1 MPQAMRALV
10 GLLALA
16 LLVSCAE
23 IEKTRVVIPGT
34 EGQTAGT
41 AKAPGEGPWSVPET
55 PIPGPAAV
63 PAVPGSKAGLADD
76 NRQFNYFLQFLE
88 QYGKQV
94 PHLPIPVGE
103 RIVLEVA
110 DSEGKPLESAAVEIY
125 SDTGRLLCSGLTY
138 SDGSFLFFPQEF
150 GPSFSYRAMVT
161 VNEVPREAEFQREG
175 PREVQ
180 VRFDFPRP
188 QVRPIPLDMLFILD
202 TTGSMGEQVERL
214 KSTIGTIALDL
225 SSLSPRPQVRFG
237 LVLYRD
243 RGDIY
248 LNQVVPFTANLDEF
262 QVALNRVKAE
272 GGGDVPDDL
281 QAALKEAMGMEWNGE
296 GIRLAFVITDAPPH
310 LDYEES
316 YTYVDAAHDASA
328 AGIKIFTV
336 GSGGLDLAGEYVL
349 RQLSQYTA
357 AKYVLLAPGGQGESE
372 GGAPASVGRHTGA
385 NDQSDELEQIIIR
398 LAKEELGNAFG
409 QRAEAGEDYFQATR
423 VAAEDPDETLQK
435 LFTLA
440 VSQLIDDSSLRL
452 APETPAS
459 VLPLRPAAA
468 ELDQPA
474 EQFTEQLTL
483 SFRRSEQVR
492 KTFRILQPIDL
503 PNLLQELQLEPSG
516 LADAKQAARVGGLI
530 GAQVLV
536 IGRLYAKGED
546 YELFLEL
553 LRVETGEALSA
564 TKAVIDRRLGL
575 GG

>member
-34 EGQTAGT
+34 EGQTAETG
-41 AKAPGEGPWSVPET
+41 KAPGEGPWSVPET

-63 PAVPGSKAGLADD
+63 PAVPGSKAGLTDD
-76 NRQFNYFLQFLE
+76 NRQFNYYLRFLE
-88 QYGKQV
+88 EYGNQV
-94 PHLPIPVGE
+94 PHLAIPVGE

-138 SDGSFLFFPQEF
+138 SDGRFLFFPQEF
-150 GPSFSYRAMVT
+150 GPSFSYRAVVT
-161 VNEVPREAEFQREG
+161 VDDVPRDVEFQREG
-175 PREVQ
+175 PREVP

-188 QVRPIPLDMLFILD
+188 EVRPMPVDMLFILD
-202 TTGSMGEQVERL
+202 TTGTMGEQVERL
-214 KSTIGTIALDL
+214 KSTIGTIASNL
-225 SSLSPRPQVRFG
+225 SALSPRPQVRFG

-243 RGDIY
+243 RGDVY
-248 LNQVVPFTANLDEF
+248 LDQVVPFTADLDEF

-296 GIRLAFVITDAPPH
+296 GIRLAFVITDSPPH
-310 LDYEES
+310 LDYGES

-357 AKYVLLAPGGQGESE
+357 AKYVLLA
-372 GGAPASVGRHTGA
+372 
-385 NDQSDELEQIIIR
+385 DKLEQIVIR
-398 LAKEELGNAFG
+398 VAKEELGNALG
-409 QRAEAGEDYFQATR
+409 QPPKAGEDYFQATR
-423 VAAEDPDETLQK
+423 LASEEPDETLQK

-440 VSQLIDDSSLRL
+440 VSRLIDDSSLRL

-459 VLPLRPAAA
+459 VLPLSPAAA

-474 EQFTEQLTL
+474 ERLSEQLTL
-483 SFRRSEQVR
+483 SFGRSEQAR

-503 PNLLQELQLEPSG
+503 PNLLQELQLQPSG
-516 LADAKQAARVGGLI
+516 LADEKQAARVGELI

-536 IGRLYAKGED
+536 IGRLSAKGED
-546 YELFLEL
+546 YELALQL
-553 LRVETGEALSA
+553 LRVETGETLSA
-564 TKAVIDRRLGL
+564 AKAVIDRRLGL

>member
-1 MPQAMRALV
+1 MPQAMRALL

-41 AKAPGEGPWSVPET
+41 SEAPGEGPWSVPET
-55 PIPGPAAV
+55 TVPGPAAV

-103 RIVLEVA
+103 RIVLEAV
-110 DSEGKPLESAAVEIY
+110 DSEGKPLDSAAVEIY

-138 SDGSFLFFPQEF
+138 SDGRFLFFPQEF
-150 GPSFSYRAMVT
+150 GPSFSYRAVVT

-175 PREVQ
+175 PREVP

-188 QVRPIPLDMLFILD
+188 EVRPLPLDMLFILD
-202 TTGSMGEQVERL
+202 TTSSMGEQVERL
-214 KSTIGTIALDL
+214 KSTIGTIALGL

-237 LVLYRD
+237 LVIYRD

-248 LNQVVPFTANLDEF
+248 LDQVVPFTANLDEF

-296 GIRLAFVITDAPPH
+296 GLRLAFVITDAPPH
-310 LDYEES
+310 LDYGES
-316 YTYVDAAHDASA
+316 YTYVDAAHDASS

-349 RQLSQYTA
+349 RQLSQYTS
-357 AKYVLLAPGGQGESE
+357 AKYVLLAPGGQGQSE

-385 NDQSDELEQIIIR
+385 GDQTDELEQIVIR
-398 LAKEELGNAFG
+398 LAKEELGNALG
-409 QRAEAGEDYFQATR
+409 QPPEAGEDYFQATR
-423 VAAEDPDETLQK
+423 VAAEQPDETLQK

-452 APETPAS
+452 APDTPAS
-459 VLPLRPAAA
+459 VLPLSPAAA
-468 ELDQPA
+468 ELAQPA
-474 EQFTEQLTL
+474 EQFTEQLTQ

-492 KTFRILQPIDL
+492 KTFRLLQPIDL
-503 PNLLQELQLEPSG
+503 PNLLQELQLQPSG
-516 LADAKQAARVGGLI
+516 LADEKQAARVGGLI